1 MSDIPP
7 RHRLIFI
14 TLVAIT
20 FISPLA
26 NHMFIPATPLVKE
39 EFGIGDELAFATLS
53 LTMMTMAI
61 TSLIYGGVSDQW
73 GRKRVLLFGLALYT
87 MGAELCW
94 FAQNIE
100 MLLGGRI
107 LQGAGAGCGI
117 VLARA
122 IARVP
127 GVVPHLAIEQL
138 FLPLLE
144 LLHFDQSLLRLVY

>member
-1 MSDIPP
+1 MNDSPP

-14 TLVAIT
+14 TLVAVT

-87 MGAELCW
+87 VPELV
-94 FAQNIE
+94 
-100 MLLGGRI
+100 
-107 LQGAGAGCGI
+107 AGSSSHERSPAMY
-117 VLARA
+117 LA
-122 IARVP
+122 
-127 GVVPHLAIEQL
+127 
-138 FLPLLE
+138 
-144 LLHFDQSLLRLVY
+144 